1 MKHAK
6 IILIA
11 LGLFLAIVGILAV
24 VGIVITIVKF
34 LFVLALIVVGITLF
48 RRLGV
53 KSKPQELEERDG
65 DRELNESL
73 RQLEEIKRSQQQLTK

>member
-11 LGLFLAIVGILAV
+11 LGLILAVIGILAV

-34 LFVLALIVVGITLF
+34 LFLIALIVFGIAI
-48 RRLGV
+48 V
-53 KSKPQELEERDG
+53 KKLSGKSSPQQLSEKDD
-65 DRELNESL
+65 DRELKESL
-73 RQLEEIKRSQQQLTK
+73 RQLEEIKRRQQLTK